1 MIPRLVGSLNVA
13 IRNAEDKEGQDIAV
27 QCAEAI
33 LRGDK
38 VRAYVWHTECSGKE
52 GGLIDA

>member
-1 MIPRLVGSLNVA
+1 MA